1 MFSESMNSP
10 GAGAKGQPEELWR
23 RLPVRTFR
31 SALALMGATY
41 WVALLVYLYGQL
53 GKKQKNVPGDAPKV
67 VAAFTPYM
75 WLVGAIVGVSI
86 VRPGIRPAGVTSMY
100 PACLQT
106 HARGPGPERTGS
118 VGRIDLRCLEEE
130 ENYNSARAAALT
142 SRAHDLA
149 EATFLLVLFLFGAA
163 SGMFRGRVTNR
174 NSLFLTRLMQNVIL
188 VYVLLVIS
196 PLFSHFSFYSSL
208 ALEVFNTLLNLAS
221 GLLALLLI
229 YVFFREVTI
238 T

>member
-1 MFSESMNSP
+1 MSSESMHTSRARGEAPN
-10 GAGAKGQPEELWR
+10 GVWEVIHIGTYR
-23 RLPVRTFR
+23 H
-31 SALALMGATY
+31 ALAIVGLVY
-41 WVALLVYLYGQL
+41 WVGLLLYLYTQL
-53 GKKQKNVPGDAPKV
+53 GKKQKSVPGDAPKV

-75 WLVGAIVGVSI
+75 WLVGAIVAVSI
-86 VRPGIRPAGVTSMY
+86 AWPGLGPAEITSMY
-100 PACLQT
+100 PACLKT
-106 HARGPGPERTGS
+106 EAGGGTLGRTGA
-118 VGRIDLRCLEEE
+118 VGRIDLHCLADEDS
-130 ENYNSARAAALT
+130 YNSARAAALT

-188 VYVLLVIS
+188 VYILLVIS
-196 PLFSHFSFYSSL
+196 PLFSHFGFYSSM
-208 ALEVFNTLLNLAS
+208 ALEAFNSLLNLAS